1 MATFRI
7 QKDKDNPYTVM
18 GNFHLRDHRIS
29 WQAKG
34 LLSYLL
40 HLPNDWKI
48 TVDDLRKRSKNGR
61 SATESSLKELIKYKY
76 IKKSERKQ
84 LKDRNGKFLPH
95 DYDVY
100 EKPFTG
106 YASST

>member
-7 QKDKDNPYTVM
+7 QKDKENPYTVM
-18 GNFHLRDHRIS
+18 GNHHFRDHRMS

-40 HLPNDWKI
+40 HLPDDWKVTI
-48 TVDDLRKRSKNGR
+48 DDLRKRSKNGR
-61 SATESSLKELIKYKY
+61 TSTESIVKELIKLKY
-76 IKKSERKQ
+76 IKKHSRKQ
-84 LKDRNGKFLPH
+84 LKGYHGKFLPH

-100 EKPFTG
+100 EKPYT
-106 YASST
+106 TT